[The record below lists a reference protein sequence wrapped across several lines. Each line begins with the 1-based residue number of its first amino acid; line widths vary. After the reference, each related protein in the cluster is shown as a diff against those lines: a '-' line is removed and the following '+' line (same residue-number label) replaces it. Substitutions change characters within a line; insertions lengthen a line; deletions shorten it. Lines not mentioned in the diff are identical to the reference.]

1 MIYDYGPFL
10 AFWREGQTDFVAEL
24 YERVLAALPHYRAL
38 TREQLVSS
46 IERKIELWRQ
56 LLISGEIAP
65 ILERTRAL
73 VQHRVGEQFP
83 LVEMVHTGDLFRDC
97 LVQTLHRYWAER
109 HLPVVAAVLAQIEAW
124 SREDRDVVLRAYD
137 DELKRIWGTLAKRLQ
152 AIEEQQLL
160 IDTLSAPLVPIDDHI
175 LLLPL
180 VGPVDQ
186 ARLGR
191 VTATVLEQVAE
202 VHADVL
208 IIDVTGVPR
217 MEAEVAHAL
226 VQLARSARL
235 LGAQFILVGIR
246 PQIALALAQT
256 AIGHDTLLIQANLQ
270 AAIRHAV
277 HHLRSAA
284 AVPSR

>member
-1 MIYDYGPFL
+1 MNYDYRPFL
-10 AFWREGQTDFVAEL
+10 AFWRESQPHFVAEL

-38 TREQLVSS
+38 PREQLVGS
-46 IERKIELWRQ
+46 IERKIDLWHQ
-56 LLISGEIAP
+56 LLMNGEIAP

-73 VQHRVGEQFP
+73 VQHRVGDQFP

-109 HLPVVAAVLAQIEAW
+109 CLPVVAAVLEQIEAW

-137 DELKRIWGTLAKRLQ
+137 DELKRIWGTLATRLQ

-191 VTATVLEQVAE
+191 VTATVLERIAA

-208 IIDVTGVPR
+208 IIDVTGVPS
-217 MEAEVAHAL
+217 MEGVVAHEL
-226 VQLARSARL
+226 VQLARATRL
-235 LGAQFILVGIR
+235 LGAQLMLVGIR

-256 AIGHDTLLIQANLQ
+256 AIGQDTLLIQANLQ
-270 AAIRHAV
+270 AAIRHAAR
-277 HHLRSAA
+277 HLRSAA
-284 AVPSR
+284 Q